1 MRQVMCDLDP
11 GRYSDVYIIAHSEM
25 TVDKSNNFAPAL
37 PDQGAHARSRDFR
50 FGSEQCCACA
60 SCANQTNT
68 LSRGRWQISEIR
80 QGEICDWAI
89 DVGG

>member
-25 TVDKSNNFAPAL
+25 TVDKSNNFASAL

-50 FGSEQCCACA
+50 FGCKSSAVLALPAPTEQ
-60 SCANQTNT
+60 TH
-68 LSRGRWQISEIR
+68 
-80 QGEICDWAI
+80 
-89 DVGG
+89 